1 MDTMK
6 KDQFSRLVILLLIL
20 ASNSFLEARGQS
32 GREILE
38 QTGVKGGLIVH
49 IDCGD
54 GRLTAALRDNE
65 RYIVH
70 GLDTDMKDIETARRH
85 IQSLG
90 LYGPV
95 SVQPWNG
102 LTLPYADNLASLV
115 VADKPNRVSM
125 NEVMRVLRPLGVAY
139 VKSGDKWIK
148 TAKLWPDDIDEWT
161 HWQHSADG
169 NAVAHDKV
177 VDSPRRIQWVA
188 DPLWQRHHNLV
199 PSTSAMV
206 SSRGR
211 MFIIEDEAQTSSNA
225 GELPDNWYLVAR
237 DAFSGVLL
245 WKIAIKEWGWKTWN
259 TAWEGR
265 FNQPPQL
272 PKRLVAA
279 GDRVYVTLGF
289 SAPVSEID
297 AATGKVLRVLKS
309 TERTDEIIHQDG
321 KLVLS
326 IGHEAPK
333 PSEDR
338 KEPVRR
344 SV

>member
-1 MDTMK
+1 MK

-177 VDSPRRIQWVA
+177 VDSPRRIHDSPRRIQWVA

-309 TERTDEIIHQDG
+309 TERTDE
-321 KLVLS
+321 
-326 IGHEAPK
+326 
-333 PSEDR
+333 
-338 KEPVRR
+338 
-344 SV
+344 

>member
-1 MDTMK
+1 MDKMK
-6 KDQFSRLVILLLIL
+6 INRFGKLAILLLIL
-20 ASNSFLEARGQS
+20 ASNSFHEARGQS

-70 GLDTDMKDIETARRH
+70 GLDTDTKAIEAARRH

-95 SVQPWNG
+95 SAQSWNG
-102 LTLPYADNLASLV
+102 VALPYADNLASLV
-115 VADKPNRVSM
+115 VVDKPNRVSM

-148 TAKLWPDDIDEWT
+148 TTKPWPDEIDEWT

-169 NAVAHDKV
+169 NAVARDKV

-211 MFIIEDEAQTSSNA
+211 
-225 GELPDNWYLVAR
+225 L
-237 DAFSGVLL
+237 
-245 WKIAIKEWGWKTWN
+245 
-259 TAWEGR
+259 
-265 FNQPPQL
+265 
-272 PKRLVAA
+272 
-279 GDRVYVTLGF
+279 
-289 SAPVSEID
+289 
-297 AATGKVLRVLKS
+297 
-309 TERTDEIIHQDG
+309 
-321 KLVLS
+321 
-326 IGHEAPK
+326 
-333 PSEDR
+333 
-338 KEPVRR
+338 
-344 SV
+344 